1 MLVKY
6 INHPYETKVYKIIDT
21 IKDSF
26 TMVHI
31 PYICFLQCSRTLESG
46 QVTYAAT
53 RIGKDKYKSELVN
66 MTPELGPLI
75 ECYLLQYLGWDL
87 PLLKITN
94 VI

>member
-6 INHPYETKVYKIIDT
+6 INHPYETKVYKIIDM

-75 ECYLLQYLGWDL
+75 SIIYCNTLGGIC
-87 PLLKITN
+87 PFSR
-94 VI
+94 